1 MSINNVDFTRPEY
14 KTAAPQWELVRVV
27 CRGGEEV
34 KSYLPELEEKESE
47 RKKKR
52 NKDYQ
57 DRAVFYPI
65 TGNTRNGM
73 IGMAFKKDPL
83 IAVAEKL
90 SCLKDD
96 ADGAGS
102 SIYQLAQS
110 SLESVLEV
118 GRHGL
123 YVDYNSDSKL
133 PYIFQYRAEDIINWR
148 TDRINGRTML
158 TLVVLRETV
167 EEADGFG
174 FKDAIQY
181 RVLVI
186 EDGKFICRVY
196 RKTAG
201 SSVYQIH
208 SEYIPERA
216 GSGAWDEIPFTFMGA
231 QNNDHTIDEAPLLGL
246 AKINL
251 GHYRNSADYE
261 DSVFFC
267 GQVQPYLGGLD
278 IEWRDHLEK
287 TGIMVGSRSPLML
300 PVKGF
305 FGYEQAQPNMLAK
318 EAMDSKR
325 DYMVALGAQLVSADS
340 KVKTV
345 IQSVG
350 EQSAQTSILSICCSN
365 VSDAFSKA
373 LMWCAEYL
381 GLDTKDTS
389 FEINKDLVN
398 HIADSAMIREIVA
411 AWQSGATRKSD
422 LVRSLQKYDVID
434 PADDIDMVVDE
445 LNNQE
450 PTMVGGA

>member
-14 KTAAPQWELVRVV
+14 KTAAPQWALVRSV
-27 CRGGEEV
+27 CRGGEDI
-34 KSYLPELEEKESE
+34 KSYLPELEEQDNK

-83 IAVAEKL
+83 VAVTGKL
-90 SCLKDD
+90 SCLRDD

-110 SLESVLEV
+110 SLESILEV

-133 PYIFQYRAEDIINWR
+133 PYIFQYQAEDIINWR
-148 TDRINGRTML
+148 ADRINGRTIL
-158 TLVVLRETV
+158 TLVVLREMV
-167 EEADGFG
+167 EEEDGFG
-174 FKDAIQY
+174 FKDTIQY
-181 RVLVI
+181 RVLAI

-196 RKTAG
+196 RKPAG

-216 GSGAWDEIPFTFMGA
+216 GNGAWDEIPFTFIGA

-267 GQVQPYLGGLD
+267 GQVQPYIGGLN
-278 IEWRDHLEK
+278 EQWRDWLQEK
-287 TGIMVGSRSPLML
+287 GVMVGSRSPILL
-300 PVKGF
+300 PDKGSY
-305 FGYEQAQPNMLAK
+305 GYVQAQPNMLAK

-325 DYMVALGAQLVSADS
+325 DYMVALGAQLVSSDS
-340 KVKTV
+340 KVKTI

-398 HIADSAMIREIVA
+398 HIADSSMIREIVA

-434 PADDIDMVVDE
+434 PADDVDMVVDE

-450 PTMVGGA
+450 PTIVGET

>member
-1 MSINNVDFTRPEY
+1 MSTNNVDFTRPEY
-14 KTAAPQWELVRVV
+14 KAAAPQWKLVRDV
-27 CRGGEEV
+27 CRGGEDINT
-34 KSYLPELEEKESE
+34 YLPELVEQDDA

-83 IAVAEKL
+83 VAVIEKL

-148 TDRINGRTML
+148 TARINGRTML

-167 EEADGFG
+167 EEEDGFG
-174 FKDAIQY
+174 FKDAVQY
-181 RVLVI
+181 RVLAI
-186 EDGKFICRVY
+186 EDGHFICRVY
-196 RKTAG
+196 RKAVG
-201 SSVYQIH
+201 QSVFQID

-216 GSGAWDEIPFTFMGA
+216 GNGAWEEIPFTFIGA

-278 IEWRDHLEK
+278 TTWRDHLEK
-287 TGIMVGSRSPLML
+287 TGVVVGSRSPVML
-300 PVKGF
+300 PKDGF
-305 FGYEQAQPNMLAK
+305 FGYAQAQPNMLAK

-350 EQSAQTSILSICCSN
+350 EQNAQTSILSICCSN

-381 GLDTKDTS
+381 GLDTAGIS

-398 HIADSAMIREIVA
+398 HIADSAMIREIVS
-411 AWQSGATRKSD
+411 AWQSSAIRKSD

-434 PADDIDMVVDE
+434 PADDIEVVVDE
-445 LNNQE
+445 LNTQQ
-450 PTMVGGA
+450 PTMVGET

>member
-14 KTAAPQWELVRVV
+14 KTAAPQWALVRSV
-27 CRGGEEV
+27 CRGGEDI
-34 KSYLPELEEKESE
+34 KSYLPELEEQDNK

-83 IAVAEKL
+83 VAVTEKL
-90 SCLKDD
+90 SCLRDD

-110 SLESVLEV
+110 SLESILEV

-133 PYIFQYRAEDIINWR
+133 PYIFQYQAEDIINWR
-148 TDRINGRTML
+148 ADRINGRTIL
-158 TLVVLRETV
+158 TLVVLREMV
-167 EEADGFG
+167 EEEDGFG
-174 FKDAIQY
+174 FKDTIQY
-181 RVLVI
+181 RVLAI

-196 RKTAG
+196 RKPAG

-216 GSGAWDEIPFTFMGA
+216 GNGAWDEIPFTFIGA

-267 GQVQPYLGGLD
+267 GQVQPYIGGLN
-278 IEWRDHLEK
+278 EQWRDWLQEK
-287 TGIMVGSRSPLML
+287 GVMVGSRSPILL
-300 PVKGF
+300 PDKGSY
-305 FGYEQAQPNMLAK
+305 GYVQAQPNMLAK

-325 DYMVALGAQLVSADS
+325 DYMVALGAQLVSSDS
-340 KVKTV
+340 KVKTI

-398 HIADSAMIREIVA
+398 HIADSSMIREIAA

-434 PADDIDMVVDE
+434 PADDVDMVVDE

-450 PTMVGGA
+450 PTIVGET

>member
-14 KTAAPQWELVRVV
+14 KTAAPQWALVRSV
-27 CRGGEEV
+27 CRGGEDI
-34 KSYLPELEEKESE
+34 KSYLPELEEQDNK

-83 IAVAEKL
+83 VAVTEKL

-110 SLESVLEV
+110 SLESILEV

-133 PYIFQYRAEDIINWR
+133 PYIFQYQAEDIINWR
-148 TDRINGRTML
+148 ADRINGRTIL
-158 TLVVLRETV
+158 TLVVLREMV
-167 EEADGFG
+167 EEEDGFG
-174 FKDAIQY
+174 FKDTIQY
-181 RVLVI
+181 RVLAI
-186 EDGKFICRVY
+186 ENGKFICRVY
-196 RKTAG
+196 RKPAG

-216 GSGAWDEIPFTFMGA
+216 GNGAWDEIPFTFIGA

-267 GQVQPYLGGLD
+267 GQVQPYIGGLN
-278 IEWRDHLEK
+278 EQWRDWLQEK
-287 TGIMVGSRSPLML
+287 GVMVGSRSPILL
-300 PVKGF
+300 PDKGSY
-305 FGYEQAQPNMLAK
+305 GYVQAQPNMLAK

-325 DYMVALGAQLVSADS
+325 DYMVALGAQLVSSDS
-340 KVKTV
+340 RVKTI

-398 HIADSAMIREIVA
+398 HIADSSMIREIVA

-434 PADDIDMVVDE
+434 PADDVDMVVDE

-450 PTMVGGA
+450 PTIVGET

>member
-14 KTAAPQWELVRVV
+14 KTAAPQWELVRAV

-267 GQVQPYLGGLD
+267 GQVQLYLGGLD

-340 KVKTV
+340 KVKTI

-398 HIADSAMIREIVA
+398 HIADSSMIREIVA

-450 PTMVGGA
+450 PTILGET

>member
-1 MSINNVDFTRPEY
+1 MSTTNIDFTRPEY
-14 KTAAPQWELVRVV
+14 QAAAAQWALVRAI

-34 KSYLPELEEKESE
+34 KDYLPELEEQNDG

-73 IGMAFKKDPL
+73 IGTAFKKDPL
-83 IAVAEKL
+83 VAMPNKL
-90 SCLKDD
+90 FYLKKD
-96 ADGAGS
+96 ADGAS
-102 SIYQLAQS
+102 CSIYQLAQS

-123 YVDYNSDSKL
+123 YVDYNNGSRLS
-133 PYIFQYRAEDIINWR
+133 YIFQYCAEDIINWR
-148 TDRINGRTML
+148 TARINGRSVL
-158 TLVVLRETV
+158 TLVVLRETI
-167 EEADGFG
+167 EQANGFE
-174 FKDAIQY
+174 FKDVIQY
-181 RVLVI
+181 RVLAI
-186 EDGKFICRVY
+186 EDNKFICRVY
-196 RKTAG
+196 RKPAG
-201 SSVYQIH
+201 SSVYQID

-216 GSGAWDEIPFTFMGA
+216 GIGPWNEIPFTFIGA

-267 GQVQPYLGGLD
+267 GQVQPYIAGLTA
-278 IEWRDHLEK
+278 EWRDWLEK
-287 TGIMVGSRSPLML
+287 QGLLVGSRSPILL
-300 PVKGF
+300 PEKGNY
-305 FGYEQAQPNMLAK
+305 GYVQAQPNMLAK

-350 EQSAQTSILSICCSN
+350 ELNAQTSILSICCSN
-365 VSDAFSKA
+365 VSEALTKSLIWCGQYPGLKA
-373 LMWCAEYL
+373 QDC
-381 GLDTKDTS
+381 S
-389 FEINKDLVN
+389 FEINRDLVN
-398 HIADSAMIREIVA
+398 YIADSAMIREIVS

-434 PADDIDMVVDE
+434 PADEVDVVVDE
-445 LNNQE
+445 LNNQQ
-450 PTMVGGA
+450 PTMIGER